1 MTAWPLLPYAS
12 RTLPEHPL
20 DPCTAE
26 ELTSAAAILRT
37 SGQLSDEGAFSCG
50 YLHEPPKDI
59 VLGFQPGNPFD
70 REVRL
75 IGHDP
80 AEKKSFDAV
89 VSLTHKKLV
98 ELTWIE
104 DGQAPVS
111 FGDYFRLL
119 DLIGE
124 SPDWAAALKKRGIED
139 LSLVHVEPW
148 VSGVRHPS
156 HAPDARTLRA
166 LAFVHEHPHDNYYAR
181 PVEGLIAFADL
192 DKGTVL
198 VEDYGVVPVPTEP
211 AEYAADRVEKLRDDL
226 KPLEIT
232 QPDGPSFEVDGH
244 FIRWQKWQMRLAVT
258 PVEGLV
264 LYDVRYDDD
273 GQDRPIL
280 YRASLSDMVVPY
292 GDSSKMHFWKH
303 AFDAGE
309 AMMGTLTNSLS
320 LGCDCLGE
328 IHYFDNTLLT
338 PDGDTLLIEN
348 AVCLHEEDYGILW
361 KHTNVFNP
369 EVPPE
374 VRRSRRLVIS
384 TVNTVGNY
392 EYGFY
397 WYFYTDGTIQ
407 MEIKLTGVGA
417 VSVVGDSK
425 GTDSAP
431 MVAPGIASPIHQHL
445 FCFRLDF
452 NVDGAE
458 NSVCEMDV
466 ELLPEGP
473 ENPHGSGFRS
483 VTRVLGTEEEAKREL
498 APQHGRNWRVIN
510 PNVTNR
516 FGNPVGY
523 KLMPQAS
530 APFFAGP
537 GSLPSKR
544 AAFACHNLWVT
555 PYARDELYADAGP
568 FTNLH
573 PGEAGLPVYTR
584 QNRNTENTD
593 LVVWHTFGVTHVPRP
608 EDWPVMPVEY
618 TGFTLM
624 PVGFFDRNPAL
635 DVAPSK
641 HCGE

>member
-1 MTAWPLLPYAS
+1 MEQIGTY
-12 RTLPEHPL
+12 PEHPL
-20 DPCTAE
+20 DPCSGD
-26 ELTSAAAILRT
+26 ELTKAASILRS
-37 SGQLSDEGAFSCG
+37 SGRLSGDAAFSCG
-50 YLHEPPKDI
+50 FLHEPPKDI
-59 VLGFQPGNPFD
+59 VLGFQPGNPFE

-80 AEKKSFDAV
+80 VEGKSFDAL
-89 VSLTHKKLV
+89 VSLAHEKLS

-119 DLIGE
+119 DLIGASE
-124 SPDWAAALKKRGIED
+124 DWAGALKKRGIED
-139 LSLVHVEPW
+139 TSLVHIEPW
-148 VSGVRHPS
+148 VSGVRHPTQE
-156 HAPDARTLRA
+156 PNARTLRA

-181 PVEGLIAFADL
+181 PVEGLMAFVDL

-198 VEDYGVVPVPTEP
+198 IEDYGVVPVPREP
-211 AEYAADRVEKLRDDL
+211 AEYAAERVDKLRDDL

-232 QPDGPSFEVDGH
+232 QPDGPSFEVEGH
-244 FIRWQKWQMRLAVT
+244 LIRWQKWRMRIAVT

-273 GQDRPIL
+273 GRDRPVL

-292 GDSSKMHFWKH
+292 GDGSKMHYWKH

-309 AMMGTLTNSLS
+309 AMMGSLTNSLT
-320 LGCDCLGE
+320 LGCDCVGE

-338 PDGDTLLIEN
+338 PQGEAFLIEN

-361 KHTNVFNP
+361 KHTNVFNT

-407 MEIKLTGVGA
+407 MEIKLTGVVA
-417 VSVVGDSK
+417 VSVVGDGNGSD
-425 GTDSAP
+425 TAP
-431 MVAPGIASPIHQHL
+431 LVAPGIASPIHQHL

-452 NVDGAE
+452 NVDGPD
-458 NSVCEMDV
+458 NSVCEVDV
-466 ELLPEGP
+466 EPLPPGP
-473 ENPHGSGFRS
+473 ENPHDSGFHA
-483 VTRVLGTEEEAKREL
+483 VTRVLRTEEEAKREID
-498 APQHGRNWRVIN
+498 AARSRNWRVIN
-510 PNVTNR
+510 PNVKNR

-523 KLMPQAS
+523 KLLPQAT
-530 APFFAGP
+530 APMLTGP
-537 GSLPSKR
+537 NSLHTQR
-544 AAFACHNLWVT
+544 ARFACHNLWVT
-555 PYARDELYADAGP
+555 PYAPDELYADAGP

-573 PGEAGLPVYTR
+573 SGEAGLPVYTR

-593 LVVWHTFGVTHVPRP
+593 IVVWHSFGATHVPRP

-618 TGFTLM
+618 SGFTLM

-635 DVAPSK
+635 DVAPSR
-641 HCGE
+641 HCGD